1 MKRGDIYF
9 AQLDPTIGGE
19 IQKIRPIVIVSNDI
33 ANRSSNLVT
42 VVPLTSSV
50 QKVYPF
56 ETLLLA
62 SETGLT
68 KASKALAQQIR
79 TLDKRRLSS
88 RLQGTVQPVKMK
100 LLDDAIRLHLS
111 L

>member
-9 AQLDPTIGGE
+9 AQLDPTMGSE
-19 IQKIRPIVIVSNDI
+19 IQKTRPVVIVSNDI

-42 VVPLTSSV
+42 IVPLTSSV

-56 ETLLLA
+56 ELLLLA

-79 TLDKRRLSS
+79 TLDKRRLSG
-88 RLQGTVQPVKMK
+88 RPQGMVQPVKIK
-100 LLDDAIRLHLS
+100 LLDDAIRLHLA